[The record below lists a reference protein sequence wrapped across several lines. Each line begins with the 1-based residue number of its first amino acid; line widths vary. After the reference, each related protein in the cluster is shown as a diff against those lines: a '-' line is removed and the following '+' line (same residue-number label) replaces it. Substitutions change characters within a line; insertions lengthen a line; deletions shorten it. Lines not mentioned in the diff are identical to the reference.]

1 MVVFN
6 QQEAMRP
13 IQIRMFQGLCSK
25 TPMFNPMKQGDTLV
39 PERILR
45 KCSNSNFP
53 NITCSTHHVPNL
65 TKQGGPLVPER
76 ILKNGADDGDDADE
90 NGDDDAEDQMTI
102 MMMMI
107 SAG

>member
-39 PERILR
+39 PERIL
-45 KCSNSNFP
+45 
-53 NITCSTHHVPNL
+53 
-65 TKQGGPLVPER
+65 
-76 ILKNGADDGDDADE
+76 KNGADDGDDADE